1 MHQFNWTPGIGDP
14 TVAGWVTVVL
24 YFAAA
29 LSCAIAAWRL
39 ANAPVG
45 NRNETLAWATIA
57 AAFVALG
64 INKQL
69 DLQSDLTDLARAA
82 AHSGGWYKWR
92 RDVQGVFLLAM
103 ALGTIA
109 VAMLIWRL
117 LRGVTV
123 SARVAAMGL
132 VILLAFIFLRAAS
145 FHHIDNWVTIPVAGM
160 RSGWWLELLGI
171 VVIGTAAAFRARP
184 DEKVATSA

>member
-1 MHQFNWTPGIGDP
+1 MPSLVHDQGPLAWFI
-14 TVAGWVTVVL
+14 VAGYLASAWL
-24 YFAAA
+24 AYRAAA
-29 LSCAIAAWRL
+29 PATGRERGFWLATAIVMIL
-39 ANAPVG
+39 
-45 NRNETLAWATIA
+45 
-57 AAFVALG
+57 LG

-69 DLQSDLTDLARAA
+69 DLQSDLTDFARAA
-82 AHSGGWYKWR
+82 AHSEGWYSWR

-109 VAMLIWRL
+109 VAMLIWCW

-123 SARVAAMGL
+123 SAKVAAMGL

-171 VVIGTAAAFRARP
+171 VVIGAAAAFRTRP
-184 DEKVATSA
+184 EGQAATRA

>member
-1 MHQFNWTPGIGDP
+1 VLRLVHDQGPLAWFV
-14 TVAGWVTVVL
+14 VAAYLVSAL
-24 YFAAA
+24 LAFRAAA
-29 LSCAIAAWRL
+29 ISLGRERGFWS
-39 ANAPVG
+39 
-45 NRNETLAWATIA
+45 A
-57 AAFVALG
+57 AAVLLILLG